1 MDRHGA
7 TWRQL
12 MEINII
18 DVAQPVTSTNRN
30 GREYQSLEVTYKDDQ
45 GRVSSKKLMSFSNP
59 EVFKTAQTWEK
70 GDAVN
75 IAMQKDDA
83 GYWQWTKVLAD
94 GEVAPAPTNASAGGA
109 STSAP
114 KPNAA
119 TRVTG
124 SNYETKEER
133 ALRQRMIV
141 RQSSL
146 SNAVATLA
154 THGKPLSSADVVSL
168 AKQYEQFVM
177 GEANLANSVDDLAN
191 DIPF

>member
-1 MDRHGA
+1 
-7 TWRQL
+7 

-18 DVAQPVTSTNRN
+18 DVASPQTSTNRN
-30 GREYQSLEVTYKDDQ
+30 GREYQSIEVTYKDDQ

-70 GDAVN
+70 GDAIN
-75 IAMQKDDA
+75 IAMEKDDA

-114 KPNAA
+114 RASTAKPTN
-119 TRVTG
+119 RVTG

-154 THGKPLSSADVVSL
+154 THGSPLTPDAVIAL
-168 AKQYEQFVM
+168 ATKYEQFVM
-177 GEANLANSVDDLAN
+177 DEEYVSANDLA
-191 DIPF
+191 DDVIF

>member
-1 MDRHGA
+1 M
-7 TWRQL
+7 L
-12 MEINII
+12 INII
-18 DVAQPVTSTNRN
+18 DVASPTTNTNRN

-70 GDAVN
+70 GDNVD

-94 GEVAPAPTNASAGGA
+94 GEVAPAPTNTSA
-109 STSAP
+109 STSTPAP
-114 KPNAA
+114 GGKP

-154 THGKPLSSADVVSL
+154 THGKPLSSADVVTL
-168 AKQYEQFVM
+168 AKQYESFVM
-177 GEANLANSVDDLAN
+177 DGDSSTADLNDLAN
-191 DIPF
+191 DVPY